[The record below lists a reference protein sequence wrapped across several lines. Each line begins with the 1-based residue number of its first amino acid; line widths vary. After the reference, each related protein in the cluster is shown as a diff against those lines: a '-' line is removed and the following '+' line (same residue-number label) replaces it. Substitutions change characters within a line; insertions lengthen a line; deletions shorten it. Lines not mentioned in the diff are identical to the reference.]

1 MTQPGTEQ
9 TQHDL
14 QQWVTHTYEDL
25 ADLLSDG
32 PTDFWDAATLCEG
45 WQVRHV
51 VAHVT
56 MPVRLTP
63 ELFRAEMAAAGGDF
77 GRLSNTVAE
86 RDGALPTADLLADL
100 RSPALHAWQPP
111 GGGAAGALSHAV
123 IHSLDVTVALGRPAV
138 APDEA
143 VVAVLDQLTAANG
156 AHFGLDL
163 TGTRLEAD
171 DADWTWGEGDAV
183 RAGTGELVALLGGR
197 TLPDGRTLRRP

>member
-1 MTQPGTEQ
+1 MTGTDQ
-9 TQHDL
+9 AQHDL

-25 ADLLSDG
+25 ADLLADG
-32 PTDFWDAATLCEG
+32 PAETWDAATLCEA

-63 ELFRAEMAAAGGDF
+63 ETFGAEMSAAGGDF
-77 GRLSNTVAE
+77 GKLSDTVAE
-86 RDGALPTADLLADL
+86 RDGALPTDDLLADL
-100 RSPALHAWQPP
+100 RSPTLHAWQPP

-123 IHSLDVTVALGRPAV
+123 IHSLDVTVALGMPPV

-156 AHFGLDL
+156 AYFGLDL

-171 DADWTWGEGDAV
+171 DADWTWGEGEVV

-197 TLPDGRTLRRP
+197 TLPDGRTLRRQ